1 MTEKS
6 QSLILILLKISDAH
20 GLNVQ
25 KYCRYQLVFKYDSS
39 NGSSFVI
46 FYYKILRCSR
56 LSTNAQFFPFTCF
69 SCRILAASW
78 LFFFNFMLLNI
89 LVEEP
94 KPCFKIHSVWMK
106 KLNWVKIFFIKIF
119 LSLLLI
125 KYIAIIKAFNQ
136 LSLFKCLLM
145 ILFQN
150 IFDYFN
156 PQIIESDPLLS
167 QQPGQISLDSLYENH
182 IL

>member
-1 MTEKS
+1 M
-6 QSLILILLKISDAH
+6 LRLNDAH
-20 GLNVQ
+20 GLNIQ
-25 KYCRYQLVFKYDSS
+25 KYYLYQLVFKYDSS
-39 NGSSFVI
+39 YGFYFGK
-46 FYYKILRCSR
+46 FYYKILRCAR

-69 SCRILAASW
+69 SCRILAASR

-125 KYIAIIKAFNQ
+125 KCIVIIKAFNK
-136 LSLFKCLLM
+136 LCKFWWLL
-145 ILFQN
+145 ILYFETSSTILILKLLNRIHCCQN
-150 IFDYFN
+150 
-156 PQIIESDPLLS
+156 SRAKS
-167 QQPGQISLDSLYENH
+167 R
-182 IL
+182 

>member
-1 MTEKS
+1 M
-6 QSLILILLKISDAH
+6 LRLNDAH
-20 GLNVQ
+20 GLNIQ
-25 KYCRYQLVFKYDSS
+25 KYYLYQLVFKYDSS
-39 NGSSFVI
+39 YGCYFEKFS
-46 FYYKILRCSR
+46 YKILRCAR

-106 KLNWVKIFFIKIF
+106 KLNYVKIFFIQIF

-167 QQPGQISLDSLYENH
+167 Q
-182 IL
+182 